1 MKKKIDAVIV
11 VEGKTDVDFL
21 SNFLDA
27 DFVTT
32 NGSALSKETIRYLKT
47 ISTQRDIIVLT
58 DPDYPGL
65 QIRARIQE
73 QIPQVYHAYV
83 RKEQS
88 IRKHKVGVA
97 ESNQEEV
104 LRALEG
110 IEIQRKRQNTSLTM
124 QDLMD
129 LGCVGEDQSFSLRKK
144 IEKDF
149 CLGSVRSG
157 KQLLKQLQML
167 GIEKKDLISWK
178 EKQNDCK

>member
-11 VEGKTDVDFL
+11 VEGKSDVAFL
-21 SNFLDA
+21 SNFIDA

-32 NGSALSKETIRYLKT
+32 NGSALSKETLRYLETVAK
-47 ISTQRDIIVLT
+47 QRDIIVLT

-104 LRALEG
+104 FRALES
-110 IEIQRKRQNTSLTM
+110 ITLQRKRQSTSLTM

-129 LGCVGEDQSFSLRKK
+129 LGCIGEEQSFSLRKK
-144 IEKDF
+144 IERDF
-149 CLGSVRSG
+149 RLGSVRSG

-167 GIEKKDLISWK
+167 GIEKQELISWK
-178 EKQNDCK
+178 EKQNDCE